1 MFLFPSLKRAIK
13 GKLEYCTGNKLSFLE
28 KGSLHWQ
35 DVEGG
40 SEAYAEVLKAWF
52 NIQVGKNCSV
62 YAAFHKWVEEGP
74 DLLNNITL
82 GDSCRLEAE
91 TDLYRSIYCHL
102 GDCCRLALAG
112 SLRADTKTPLCIQ
125 GRNFCNV
132 EIKSSYSPLFTKSLD
147 TAFVGTSFD
156 LEIVDN
162 VSSITIEMKAKEGS
176 IYVYHKGELIFE
188 LPEGEQRRS
197 LVFGYLDKK
206 SFKSYKFRKEVSSD
220 SSIPK
225 PIPA

>member
-1 MFLFPSLKRAIK
+1 MFVFPSLKRAIE

-28 KGSLHWQ
+28 KGSLHWE
-35 DVEGG
+35 DVEGD
-40 SEAYAEVLKAWF
+40 SDAYAEILKAWF

-62 YAAFHKWVEEGP
+62 YAAFHKWVEGGP
-74 DLLNNITL
+74 DLLSSIIL
-82 GDSCRLEAE
+82 GDSCRLESS
-91 TDLYRSIYCHL
+91 DFYRNIYCHL
-102 GDCCRLALAG
+102 GDCCRLALEG
-112 SLRADTKTPLCIQ
+112 SFRTDTKTPLCIQ

-132 EIKSSYSPLFTKSLD
+132 EIKGSHSSLFTKSLD

-162 VSSITIEMKAKEGS
+162 VSSITIDMKAKEGS
-176 IYVYHKGELIFE
+176 IYVYHKGEFIFE
-188 LPEGEQRRS
+188 LPEGEQVRS
-197 LVFGYLDKK
+197 PVFGNLDKK
-206 SFKSYKFRKEVSSD
+206 SFKSYKFRKAVSNV